1 MSIMTVTTQLTHKS
15 LMAKSKRELVDLVL
29 MYADTPDPS
38 DSHDS
43 SNLTNMLEDEVIFL
57 RTENESLNEINKT
70 LQERLKLYEQSE
82 NYL

>member
-82 NYL
+82 NSL

>member
-43 SNLTNMLEDEVIFL
+43 SNLTNILEDEVIFL

-82 NYL
+82 NSL